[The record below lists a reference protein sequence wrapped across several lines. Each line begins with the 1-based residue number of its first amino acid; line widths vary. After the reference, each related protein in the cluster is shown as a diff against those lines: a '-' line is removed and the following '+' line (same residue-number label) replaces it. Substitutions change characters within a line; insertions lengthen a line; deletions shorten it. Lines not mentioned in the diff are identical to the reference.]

1 MRTGG
6 GVALGLEG
14 AGVTLIILKV
24 FEVREDFLLKRIVR
38 SLGRGFSDVRR
49 TLAAR
54 WGQRALPV

>member
-6 GVALGLEG
+6 GVA
-14 AGVTLIILKV
+14 LIILKV